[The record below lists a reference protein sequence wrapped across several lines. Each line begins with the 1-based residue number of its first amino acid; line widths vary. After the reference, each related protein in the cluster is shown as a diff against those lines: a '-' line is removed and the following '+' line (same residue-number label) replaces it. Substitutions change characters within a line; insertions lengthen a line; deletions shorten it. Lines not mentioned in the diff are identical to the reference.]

1 MSTNEGHPDVE
12 VCGNCQADRIR
23 LSTGAIVCKR
33 CDMIA
38 GKVPA

>member
-1 MSTNEGHPDVE
+1 MTEGQGHPEVE
-12 VCGNCQADRIR
+12 TCGICSDDRIR

-33 CDMIA
+33 CDLIS